1 LVYPSDSDKPCQVC
15 HEAPRIQR
23 LGIHFMVCQ
32 ECFDSQAYYDSLT
45 PDERREEEESIARY
59 VDETSGGV

>member
-1 LVYPSDSDKPCQVC
+1 M
-15 HEAPRIQR
+15 QR